1 MNISELIRDIDN
13 LALLYI
19 EIDESKNGIEEN
31 EDAET
36 IKKLAYS
43 HIVDYAVLNY
53 LELKGFDFKRY
64 KSDNDYLW
72 YEELLKI
79 LESLQGLKR
88 KAKYERISSELSY
101 LFGYLGYKFRNVD
114 FK

>member
-19 EIDESKNGIEEN
+19 EIDESTNGNEDN
-31 EDAET
+31 EDAGT
-36 IKKLAYS
+36 IKKLAYA
-43 HIVDYAVLNY
+43 HIVDYAVLNN
-53 LELKGFDFKRY
+53 LEFKGFDFKRY

-72 YEELLKI
+72 YEELLK
-79 LESLQGLKR
+79 LLDSLQGLKR
-88 KAKYERISSELSY
+88 KAKYERISPRLSY
-101 LFGYLGYKFRNVD
+101 LFGYLGFKFRNVE